1 MDSVSATPYSRGTQ
15 AHSLLIAE
23 ATTILAPAATFL
35 VFSILALES
44 NSTTLLTNRA
54 FTSLAVL
61 ALLGAPLASFIQAVP
76 NLLAAVA
83 CFRRIQA
90 FLDSAEHSDRRQLLQ
105 NWATVS
111 DLGPVVS
118 NLDSMELETFNR
130 LRAPS
135 LQPGVELCAVT
146 VTGIS
151 GMPSILEGINLAATQ
166 PHLVIVTGPVGSGKT
181 TLLQAILGEVDV
193 TAGSVVTTTRFI
205 AFCAQTTWLQS
216 GSIREQILFGE
227 TYHEEWYLEVIHACA
242 LVHDLAS
249 LTLGDDTEV
258 GDKGEKLSGGQ
269 KQRIVSGQPSS

>member
-1 MDSVSATPYSRGTQ
+1 
-15 AHSLLIAE
+15 
-23 ATTILAPAATFL
+23 
-35 VFSILALES
+35 
-44 NSTTLLTNRA
+44 
-54 FTSLAVL
+54 
-61 ALLGAPLASFIQAVP
+61 
-76 NLLAAVA
+76 
-83 CFRRIQA
+83 
-90 FLDSAEHSDRRQLLQ
+90 
-105 NWATVS
+105 
-111 DLGPVVS
+111 
-118 NLDSMELETFNR
+118 MELETFNR

-151 GMPSILEGINLAATQ
+151 GMPPILEGINLAATQ

-193 TAGSVVTTTRFI
+193 AAGSVVTTTRFI